1 MSAGDGR
8 SHPRRLL
15 LLVHYLAMAGME
27 QQLLH
32 LARGLAERGDE
43 ITVGCAEPLIPL
55 DVLAADGVRVVK
67 IEEGA
72 GVRGRL
78 RAAQQSARLAR
89 SADLVHCTG
98 WDASLWGRVGGLLA
112 RRPVVVTEH
121 AVDRDE
127 QVSRDGKPRARLIE
141 LHHRLLGPL
150 THATVAVAERQ
161 DALLRGEGVPADRIV
176 HIPNGV
182 PLDRMRRIAAAGV
195 TRADLGVPADA
206 PVIVQVGRFEPLK
219 RQRWTLET
227 AATLREEGR
236 DVHVLLVGD
245 GSERAVLEGEASEHG
260 WDWVHFT
267 GIRDD
272 VPRLLAL
279 ADLAVLPSSTEALPM
294 AMIEAMALGVPLVT
308 TDVGDMGTVLG
319 EADAGLCVPVDDQAG
334 FTRAC
339 ATLLDDP
346 ERATAMGERGRD
358 AAVRFDATTMVE
370 RYSTLFDAALAG
382 RNGGSAR

>member
-1 MSAGDGR
+1 MSGGDGR
-8 SHPRRLL
+8 SQPRRLL

-32 LARGLAERGDE
+32 LARGLAERGDDV
-43 ITVGCAEPLIPL
+43 TVGCAEPLIPL

-78 RAAQQSARLAR
+78 RAARESARLAR

-127 QVSRDGKPRARLIE
+127 QVSREGKPRARLIE

-182 PLDRMRRIAAAGV
+182 PLERMRRIAASGV
-195 TRADLGVPADA
+195 TRADLGVPEDA
-206 PVIVQVGRFEPLK
+206 RVIVQVGRFEPLK
-219 RQRWTLET
+219 RQRWTLEAG
-227 AATLREEGR
+227 AALRAAGH

-245 GSERAVLEGEASEHG
+245 GSERATLEGEAAERG
-260 WDWVHFT
+260 WDWAHFT
-267 GIRDD
+267 GIRAD
-272 VPRLLAL
+272 VARVVSL
-279 ADLAVLPSSTEALPM
+279 ADVAVLPSSTEALPM

-319 EADAGLCVPVDDQAG
+319 EAGAGLCVPVGDHEA
-334 FTRAC
+334 FVRAC
-339 ATLLDDP
+339 GALLSDR
-346 ERATAMGERGRD
+346 ERAAAMGERGR
-358 AAVRFDATTMVE
+358 AAAAQFDATTMVD
-370 RYSTLFDAALAG
+370 RYSALFDAALAG